1 MASLCF
7 SAFGG
12 LQAQQISA
20 DRARQTAEQF
30 LNRQTGLRAA
40 GELQLAFAVS
50 DTTQLDAQATLRA
63 ADNGKALLYAF
74 NSGNGG
80 YVIAAG
86 DERAHEVLAYGHAGT
101 LDINNLPDGMRA
113 MLRQYAVEI
122 AETRADNTTI
132 ATSTPEPSYNPD
144 WTPVEP
150 LITSLWSQDDP
161 YNRQTPEKD
170 GAQTLTGCP
179 ATMFAQIMDYYQYQN
194 WKVQEETWF
203 SGDGKNKNEI
213 NREVTVTFDSPVDW
227 SLLKRS
233 YEKGTFTEAEGNE
246 VAKLMKYAGAAMHI
260 NYGVGGSGVGAYDV
274 LNTMSRVA
282 DYGDRATYAQAWQYP
297 LRVWS
302 EKIYRQ
308 LAAGRPMPYAS
319 MGGGHIFLLDGYQG
333 EGFFHF
339 NWGWGGIENGN
350 FLLTALLTDH
360 KMHIGQVGIFD
371 CCPNTM
377 APINQE
383 TILLSEV
390 AIDET
395 GETPCMKIVLASL
408 HSGLQT
414 GQLMFALMG
423 AGEVKP
429 IVSDTIDFTFTPDQ
443 NHESDTL
450 RIPFPEYSQLDQEEY
465 ALAIFQRMSNEWIQ
479 ICIFGNTEKA
489 LYLVRKGTGYVAE
502 AREVSMDITITDLP
516 TTVYSGEKGEV
527 TFSVTSDFSGMA
539 LTSFVAVFL
548 NETDTSFYMLD
559 DVLLTEKTQTITA
572 PTQFS
577 RTKEGTYKFFI
588 MTPSGRNFSKP
599 KDIQVF
605 RGSELV
611 LTQEIALPDTLLL
624 CEDYPVTYH
633 LKNIGKRDFDGTVVI
648 FLNANEGRDGQ
659 ITYLDAKIPVGEEIE
674 LEDII
679 GWYGDP
685 NDYYLTLTQESV
697 WSIPLEGSDDFYY
710 KPIVFIEEPTTN
722 EAVQPTAIQVLWQ
735 GKTLAVQAA
744 EPVQRVSVYDIRGR
758 LIART
763 EGQGTE
769 VQMNGSN
776 WTSGIYVVVIQTAGK
791 QITVQKINI

>member
-7 SAFGG
+7 FAFGG
-12 LQAQQISA
+12 LQAQQISV
-20 DRARQTAEQF
+20 DQARQTAQQF
-30 LNRQTGLRAA
+30 LNRQTGLRSAD
-40 GELQLAFAVS
+40 ELQLAFAVS

-63 ADNGKALLYAF
+63 ADNGEALLYAF
-74 NSGNGG
+74 NSGKGG

-86 DERAHEVLAYGHAGT
+86 DERAHEVLAYGHEGT
-101 LDINNLPDGMRA
+101 LDINDLPEGMRA

-150 LITSLWSQDDP
+150 LITSLWGQEDP
-161 YNRQTPEKD
+161 YNRQTPELNGK
-170 GAQTLTGCP
+170 QTVTGCP

-203 SGDGKNKNEI
+203 SGDGKDKNKI

-233 YEKGTFTEAEGNE
+233 YKKETFTEAEGNE
-246 VAKLMKYAGAAMHI
+246 VAKLMKYTGAAMHI
-260 NYGVGGSGVGAYDV
+260 DYGVKLSGIDAYNV

-282 DYGDRATYAQAWQYP
+282 DYGGRATYAQAWQYP

-339 NWGWGGIENGN
+339 NWGWEGLEDGY
-350 FLLTALLTDH
+350 FQLASLLTYE
-360 KMHIGQVGIFD
+360 KMNIHQVGIFD

-383 TILLSEV
+383 TILLSDV
-390 AIDET
+390 AIDAT
-395 GETPCMKIVLASL
+395 GETPCMEIVLASL

-414 GQLMFALMG
+414 GQLMFALVG
-423 AGEVKP
+423 AGDVEP
-429 IVSDTIDFTFTPDQ
+429 ILSDTIDFTFTPDQ

-479 ICIFGNTEKA
+479 ICIFDNKEQV
-489 LYLVRKGTGYVAE
+489 LYLVRKEAGYVAE

-516 TTVYSGEKGEV
+516 TTVYTGESAEV
-527 TFSVTSDFSGMA
+527 TFSVTSDHSGMS

-548 NETDTSFYMLD
+548 NETDTSYYKLD
-559 DVLLTEKTQTITA
+559 DVLLTEKPQTVTA
-572 PTQFS
+572 PMPLNL
-577 RTKEGTYKFFI
+577 TKAGTYKFFI
-588 MTPSGRNFSKP
+588 MTPSARNLSEVKE
-599 KDIQVF
+599 IQVQK
-605 RGSELV
+605 GAEIV

-624 CEDYPVTYH
+624 FEEYPVVYH
-633 LKNIGKRDFDGTVVI
+633 LKNIGERDFDGKINVV
-648 FLNANEGRDGQ
+648 LRANEGEDGENFYHSV
-659 ITYLDAKIPVGEEIE
+659 TIPAGEEIE

-679 GWYGDP
+679 EWFG
-685 NDYYLTLTQESV
+685 
-697 WSIPLEGSDDFYY
+697 
-710 KPIVFIEEPTTN
+710 
-722 EAVQPTAIQVLWQ
+722 
-735 GKTLAVQAA
+735 
-744 EPVQRVSVYDIRGR
+744 
-758 LIART
+758 
-763 EGQGTE
+763 
-769 VQMNGSN
+769 
-776 WTSGIYVVVIQTAGK
+776 
-791 QITVQKINI
+791 